1 MSGRHLASTR
11 RADPRGDTELA
22 DSTCAWSRRGTEHTL
37 VREHLDFCLSLHHRL
52 PTGSVEPMCW
62 SPYSVAS
69 ALGLASA
76 ATAGTTREEL
86 VGALRSD
93 PSPLARAVSTAA
105 DVTGSEQDGPELAVA
120 NTLWTH
126 PDVAVED
133 SYLERLREW
142 PGSAVRTAPF
152 AKDPEAARGLINSD
166 VADTTRGLIPELLD
180 TGSVTPDTVA
190 ALVNALY
197 LKLAWKHPFDTGAT
211 KRRAFHA
218 PGGRRDVPTM
228 RNTRSFGYAALHGW
242 QVVSLPL
249 AGGPEAVVL
258 LPDGDLAANEPELT
272 PERLGE
278 LVQAPQDRRLDLHLP
293 KFKVTGRAELQQPL
307 GALGV
312 GTLFT
317 PAADFSPL
325 TSLPLRVS
333 TIVHQAVLEADESGI
348 EGAAATA
355 MMMRMT
361 SVMREPDP
369 LVVRVDRPFLFLVRH
384 PATGLVYFLT
394 RVSDPS

>member
-1 MSGRHLASTR
+1 M
-11 RADPRGDTELA
+11 
-22 DSTCAWSRRGTEHTL
+22 
-37 VREHLDFCLSLHHRL
+37 REHLDFCLALHRQL
-52 PTGSVEPMCW
+52 ATGGAQPMCW

-76 ATAGTTREEL
+76 ATAGTTRDEL

-93 PSPLARAVSTAA
+93 PSPLARAASAAA
-105 DVTGSEQDGPELAVA
+105 DLPGSGDAGPELAVA
-120 NTLWTH
+120 NTLWTR
-126 PDVAVED
+126 PDISTEGA
-133 SYLERLREW
+133 YLDRLREW

-152 AKDPEAARGLINSD
+152 TEDPEAARGLINSD
-166 VADTTRGLIPELLD
+166 VAETTRDLIPELLD
-180 TGSVTPDTVA
+180 PGSVDPDTVA

-228 RNTRSFGYAALHGW
+228 RDTRNFGYAALRGW
-242 QVVSLPL
+242 QVVALPL
-249 AGGPEAVVL
+249 AGGAEGVVL
-258 LPDGDLAANEPELT
+258 LPDGDLGAAEAELDAD
-272 PERLGE
+272 RLTE
-278 LVQAPQDRRLDLHLP
+278 LVRAPQDRRLDLHLP
-293 KFKVTGRAELQQPL
+293 KFEVTGRAELQQPL

-355 MMMRMT
+355 TMMRMT
-361 SVMREPDP
+361 SVKREPDP

-384 PATGLVYFLT
+384 PETGLVYFLA

>member
-1 MSGRHLASTR
+1 M
-11 RADPRGDTELA
+11 
-22 DSTCAWSRRGTEHTL
+22 
-37 VREHLDFCLSLHHRL
+37 REHLDFCLSLHHRL
-52 PTGSVEPMCW
+52 PVGGAEPMCW

-76 ATAGTTREEL
+76 ATAGSTRQEL
-86 VGALRSD
+86 VGALRGD
-93 PSPLARAVSTAA
+93 PSRLARDVSTAA
-105 DVTGSEQDGPELAVA
+105 DLPGAGDDGPELAVA

-126 PDVAVED
+126 PDVPVED
-133 SYLERLREW
+133 SYLHRLGEW

-152 AKDPEAARGLINSD
+152 ADEPDTARRLINSD
-166 VADTTRGLIPELLD
+166 VAETTRGLIPELLD
-180 TGSVTPDTVA
+180 PGSVDPDTVA

-228 RNTRSFGYAALHGW
+228 RNTRNFGYAALRGW
-242 QVVSLPL
+242 QVVALPL
-249 AGGPEAVVL
+249 AGGAEAVVL
-258 LPDGDLAANEPELT
+258 LPDGELSAVEPELD
-272 PERLGE
+272 PDRLAE
-278 LVQAPQDRRLDLHLP
+278 LVRAPEERRLDLHLP
-293 KFKVTGRAELQQPL
+293 KFEVTGRAELQQPL

-325 TSLPLRVS
+325 TPLPLRVS

-361 SVMREPDP
+361 SVVREPDP

-384 PATGLVYFLT
+384 PETGLVYFLA
-394 RVSDPS
+394 RVTDPS